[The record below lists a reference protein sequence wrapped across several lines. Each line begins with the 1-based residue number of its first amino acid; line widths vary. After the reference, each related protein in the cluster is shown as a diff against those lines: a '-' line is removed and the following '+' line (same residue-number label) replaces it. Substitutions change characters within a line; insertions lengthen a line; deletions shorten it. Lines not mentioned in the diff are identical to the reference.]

1 MSFLCPFNI
10 GINLL
15 KQLRNVLM
23 SVCLQKDELEQEA
36 PYSAYLVAWI
46 GGLGCDAVRWW
57 CVRNP
62 VRWSPVEGTVVE
74 IPLFYKVFVHPNGG
88 WPWECFHEQY
98 VKICPHFC
106 GADFSWW
113 SGDNHGA
120 MVTCADT
127 YLAPLKL
134 LRNPA
139 EPCISRKHCFG
150 AREDWIHSILFGIKI
165 HLSMNISVLVCI
177 YT

>member
-1 MSFLCPFNI
+1 MSIWHWYQPAQAAKERAYECLPTEGWTGTRSTIFSIPCCLDWRSWMWCGP
-10 GINLL
+10 
-15 KQLRNVLM
+15 LM
-23 SVCLQKDELEQEA
+23 IRSKSGEVTT
-36 PYSAYLVAWI
+36 SW
-46 GGLGCDAVRWW
+46 GNGSW
-57 CVRNP
+57 NP
-62 VRWSPVEGTVVE
+62 
-74 IPLFYKVFVHPNGG
+74 IIYKVFIHPNRG
-88 WPWECFHEQY
+88 WEWDCVHEQY
-98 VKICPHFC
+98 VKICSNFC

-165 HLSMNISVLVCI
+165 YLSMNISVLVCI